1 MNRFFQQVNA
11 LLKNW
16 LISALYFSVWF
27 CALTFYNEAVLH
39 VESSAVRGYGYAIF
53 QSVLL
58 AKFLTTVT
66 LILPMETILKHSVYW
81 AILFR
86 TTLGAI
92 LVLLLQLFSVGL
104 EGLFH
109 HKPFLE
115 SILNF
120 FEDDIRHGL
129 AVFFMYWL
137 IIMPYIVYGILK
149 HLAGG
154 KDLEAHLLASRAQ
167 NKSF

>member
-1 MNRFFQQVNA
+1 MNRFFQQANG

-16 LISALYFSVWF
+16 IISALYFSVWF
-27 CALTFYNEAVLH
+27 CALTFYNEAALH
-39 VESSAVRGYGYAIF
+39 LEPSAVRGYGFAIF
-53 QSVLL
+53 QAVLL
-58 AKFLTTVT
+58 AKFLSTAV
-66 LILPMETILKHSVYW
+66 LILPTEWMLKHSVYL

-86 TTLGAI
+86 TTGVSIIVMLFR
-92 LVLLLQLFSVGL
+92 LFSVGL

-115 SILNF
+115 STLNF
-120 FEDDIRHGL
+120 FEDDIQHAL

-154 KDLEAHLLASRAQ
+154 KDLDAHLLASR
-167 NKSF
+167 NRN

>member
-1 MNRFFQQVNA
+1 MNRFFQQANG
-11 LLKNW
+11 LLKHW
-16 LISALYFSVWF
+16 VIAALYFSVWF
-27 CALTFYNEAVLH
+27 CALTFYNEAALH
-39 VESSAVRGYGYAIF
+39 LKPSAVRGYGFAIF
-53 QSVLL
+53 QAVLL
-58 AKFLTTVT
+58 AKFLTTAT
-66 LILPMETILKHSVYW
+66 LILPMELILKHSVYW

-86 TTLGAI
+86 TTVVTI
-92 LVLLLQLFSVGL
+92 LVMFLRLFSLGL

-109 HKPFLE
+109 HQPFLE

-120 FEDDIRHGL
+120 FEDDIQHGL

-154 KDLEAHLLASRAQ
+154 KDLEAHLLASRTK
-167 NKSF
+167 NE

>member
-11 LLKNW
+11 LFKNW

-27 CALTFYNEAVLH
+27 CALTFYNEAALH
-39 VESSAVRGYGYAIF
+39 LEPSAVRGYGFAIF
-53 QSVLL
+53 QAVLL
-58 AKFLTTVT
+58 ARFLTMAE
-66 LILPMETILKHSVYW
+66 LILPTELILKHSVYL

-86 TTLGAI
+86 TTGVSI
-92 LVLLLQLFSVGL
+92 LVMLFRLFSIGL
-104 EGLFH
+104 EGLFYY
-109 HKPFLE
+109 KPFLE

-120 FEDDIRHGL
+120 FEDDIKHGL

-149 HLAGG
+149 HLAGER
-154 KDLEAHLLASRAQ
+154 DLEAHLLASR
-167 NKSF
+167 NRD